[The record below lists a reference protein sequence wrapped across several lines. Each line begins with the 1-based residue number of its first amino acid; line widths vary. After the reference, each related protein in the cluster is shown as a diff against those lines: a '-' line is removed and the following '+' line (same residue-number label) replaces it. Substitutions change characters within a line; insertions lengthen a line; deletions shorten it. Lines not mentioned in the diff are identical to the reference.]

1 MLTYWPRRRI
11 ASMVPSINSLR
22 RSTLCWCHRRFRPSV
37 FVVPAGMCCAT
48 IAGPIRSI
56 ISIVRLNSED
66 FPPGPQTTALC
77 PGRGNCYLGK
87 TGRLSHSS
95 GVRHRHRVATSIAD
109 DGVMAVGL
117 NGGPTP
123 GPKHRADPQ
132 RPPTALT
139 DPATLPS
146 GAPTKPASLA
156 ESFAGADP
164 QADAERR
171 QGLRRMKVVALS
183 FLIGATGVFLGCRWA
198 QAAGFTAAWVGY
210 VGAAGE
216 AGMVGA
222 LADWFAVTAL
232 FKHPLGIPIPH
243 TAIIKRK
250 KDQLGEG
257 LGTFVRETFLS
268 REVVGTKSRD
278 AQIPSRLG
286 KWLSDTSHAERVAAE
301 SATVLRVVVELLRD
315 DDVQHVIDRMIVRRL
330 ADRAFQWSLNA
341 GEVIQRVIE
350 RDSPTWSPR
359 FIDHLVGDRIHRELM
374 DFTDK
379 VRRNPEHELR
389 RSATRF
395 LFEFADDLQ
404 HDDTTIARAEAVKEQ
419 LMSREE
425 VTNAA
430 ATAWTT
436 LKRLVLEGVDDPS
449 SALRTRITD
458 AVVSIGESLRDDAEL
473 RDKVD
478 NWIVRG
484 AEHLVGQ
491 YGVEITAIITD
502 TIERW
507 DAEEASRRIELHVD
521 RDLQFIRINGTV
533 VGSLAG
539 LIIYGLA
546 QLLF

>member
-1 MLTYWPRRRI
+1 
-11 ASMVPSINSLR
+11 VPL
-22 RSTLCWCHRRFRPSV
+22 PD
-37 FVVPAGMCCAT
+37 GE
-48 IAGPIRSI
+48 
-56 ISIVRLNSED
+56 VR
-66 FPPGPQTTALC
+66 
-77 PGRGNCYLGK
+77 
-87 TGRLSHSS
+87 
-95 GVRHRHRVATSIAD
+95 
-109 DGVMAVGL
+109 
-117 NGGPTP
+117 
-123 GPKHRADPQ
+123 
-132 RPPTALT
+132 
-139 DPATLPS
+139 
-146 GAPTKPASLA
+146 KPASFA
-156 ESFAGADP
+156 ESFAAADP

-171 QGLRRMKVVALS
+171 RGLRRMKVVALS
-183 FLIGATGVFLGCRWA
+183 FLVGATAVFLGCRWA
-198 QAAGFTAAWVGY
+198 QGGGTAPTWVGY
-210 VGAAGE
+210 VGAAAE

-232 FKHPLGIPIPH
+232 FKYPLGIPIPH

-257 LGTFVRETFLS
+257 LGSFVRENFLS
-268 REVVGTKSRD
+268 PPVVETKLRD
-278 AQIPSRLG
+278 AQIPGRLG
-286 KWLSDTSHAERVAAE
+286 KWMSETSHAQRVAAE
-301 SATVLRVVVELLRD
+301 TATVLRVLVELLRD
-315 DDVQHVIDRMIVRRL
+315 DDVQTVIDRMIVRRLAEPQWGPPVGRVLATLLNEHRQEALIQLL

-341 GEVIQRVIE
+341 GEVIQRVVE
-350 RDSPTWSPR
+350 RDSPSWSPR

-379 VRRNPEHELR
+379 VRRNPDHELR

-404 HDDTTIARAEAVKEQ
+404 HDEATIARAEAVKEQ
-419 LMSREE
+419 LMAREE

-430 ATAWTT
+430 ATAWKT

-458 AVVSIGESLRDDAEL
+458 AVVRVGESLRDDADL

-478 NWIVRG
+478 NWIVRA
-484 AEHLVGQ
+484 AEHLVAQ

-507 DAEEASRRIELHVD
+507 DAEEASRRIELHVG

-539 LIIYGLA
+539 LVIYTVA

>member
-1 MLTYWPRRRI
+1 
-11 ASMVPSINSLR
+11 V
-22 RSTLCWCHRRFRPSV
+22 
-37 FVVPAGMCCAT
+37 
-48 IAGPIRSI
+48 
-56 ISIVRLNSED
+56 
-66 FPPGPQTTALC
+66 
-77 PGRGNCYLGK
+77 
-87 TGRLSHSS
+87 
-95 GVRHRHRVATSIAD
+95 
-109 DGVMAVGL
+109 AVGL
-117 NGGPTP
+117 NGRPAP
-123 GPKHRADPQ
+123 GPKHRADSAPL
-132 RPPTALT
+132 PP
-139 DPATLPS
+139 
-146 GAPTKPASLA
+146 GRPASIA

-171 QGLRRMKVVALS
+171 QGLRRMKMVALG
-183 FLIGATGVFLGCRWA
+183 FLVGATAIFIGCRWA
-198 QAAGFTAAWVGY
+198 QAGGGAPTWVGY
-210 VGAAGE
+210 LRAAGE

-232 FKHPLGIPIPH
+232 FTHPLGIPIPH

-250 KDQLGEG
+250 KDQLGES
-257 LGTFVRETFLS
+257 LGTFVRENFLS
-268 REVVGTKSRD
+268 PEVVGTKLRD
-278 AQIPSRLG
+278 AEIPGRLG
-286 KWLSDTSHAERVAAE
+286 KWLSDASHAERVAAE
-301 SATVLRVVVELLRD
+301 SATVLRVLVELLRD
-315 DDVQHVIDRMIVRRL
+315 EDVQLVIDRMIVRRIAEPQWGPPVGRVLSTLLGENRQEALIQLL

-359 FIDHLVGDRIHRELM
+359 FIDQLVGDRIHRELM

-389 RSATRF
+389 RSATKF

-404 HDDTTIARAEAVKEQ
+404 NDDATIARAEAVKDQ

-430 ATAWTT
+430 ATAWKT

-449 SALRTRITD
+449 SALRTRIAD
-458 AVVSIGESLRDDAEL
+458 AVVRIGESLRDDAEL
-473 RDKVD
+473 RGKVD

-484 AEHLVGQ
+484 AEHLVAQ

-507 DAEEASRRIELHVD
+507 DAEEASRRIELHVG

-539 LIIYGLA
+539 LVIYAIA

>member
-1 MLTYWPRRRI
+1 
-11 ASMVPSINSLR
+11 
-22 RSTLCWCHRRFRPSV
+22 
-37 FVVPAGMCCAT
+37 
-48 IAGPIRSI
+48 
-56 ISIVRLNSED
+56 
-66 FPPGPQTTALC
+66 
-77 PGRGNCYLGK
+77 
-87 TGRLSHSS
+87 
-95 GVRHRHRVATSIAD
+95 
-109 DGVMAVGL
+109 MAVGL
-117 NGGPTP
+117 NGKPDP
-123 GPKHRADPQ
+123 GSKHRADPASLQ
-132 RPPTALT
+132 P
-139 DPATLPS
+139 
-146 GAPTKPASLA
+146 GKPASIA

-164 QADAERR
+164 QADVERR
-171 QGLRRMKVVALS
+171 RGLRRMKVVALG
-183 FLIGATGVFLGCRWA
+183 FLVGATAIFLGCRWA
-198 QAAGFTAAWVGY
+198 QVGGGAPTWVGY
-210 VGAAGE
+210 LGAAGE
-216 AGMVGA
+216 AGMIGA

-232 FKHPLGIPIPH
+232 FTHPLGIPIPH

-250 KDQLGEG
+250 KDQLGES
-257 LGTFVRETFLS
+257 LGTFVRENFLS
-268 REVVGTKSRD
+268 PEVVATKLRD
-278 AQIPSRLG
+278 AQIPGRLG

-301 SATVLRVVVELLRD
+301 SATVLRVLVELLRD
-315 DDVQHVIDRMIVRRL
+315 EDVQLVIDRMIVRRIAEPQWGPPVGRVLSTLLAENRQDALIQLL

-359 FIDHLVGDRIHRELM
+359 FIDQLVGDRIHRELM

-389 RSATRF
+389 RSATKF

-404 HDDTTIARAEAVKEQ
+404 NDDATIARAEAVKDQ

-430 ATAWTT
+430 ATAWKT

-449 SALRTRITD
+449 SALRSRIAD
-458 AVVSIGESLRDDAEL
+458 AVVRLGESLRDDAEL

-484 AEHLVGQ
+484 AEHLVAQ

-507 DAEEASRRIELHVD
+507 DAEEASRRIELHVG

-539 LIIYGLA
+539 LVIYAIA

>member
-1 MLTYWPRRRI
+1 M
-11 ASMVPSINSLR
+11 
-22 RSTLCWCHRRFRPSV
+22 
-37 FVVPAGMCCAT
+37 
-48 IAGPIRSI
+48 
-56 ISIVRLNSED
+56 
-66 FPPGPQTTALC
+66 PG
-77 PGRGNCYLGK
+77 
-87 TGRLSHSS
+87 
-95 GVRHRHRVATSIAD
+95 
-109 DGVMAVGL
+109 
-117 NGGPTP
+117 
-123 GPKHRADPQ
+123 
-132 RPPTALT
+132 
-139 DPATLPS
+139 
-146 GAPTKPASLA
+146 KPASIA

-164 QADAERR
+164 QADLERR
-171 QGLRRMKVVALS
+171 QGLRRMKVVALG
-183 FLIGATGVFLGCRWA
+183 FLVGATAIFIGCRWA
-198 QAAGFTAAWVGY
+198 QAGGTAPTWVGY
-210 VGAAGE
+210 LGAAGE

-232 FKHPLGIPIPH
+232 FTHPLGIPIPH

-250 KDQLGEG
+250 KDQLGES
-257 LGTFVRETFLS
+257 LGTFVRENFLS
-268 REVVGTKSRD
+268 PEVVATKLRD
-278 AQIPSRLG
+278 AQIPGRLG

-315 DDVQHVIDRMIVRRL
+315 EDVQLVIDRMIVRRLGEPQWGPPVGRVLSTLLAENRQDALIQLL

-359 FIDHLVGDRIHRELM
+359 FIDQLVGDRIHRELM

-404 HDDTTIARAEAVKEQ
+404 NDDATIARAEAVKDQ

-430 ATAWTT
+430 GTAWKT

-449 SALRTRITD
+449 SALRSRIAD
-458 AVVSIGESLRDDAEL
+458 AVVRLGESLRDDAEL

-478 NWIVRG
+478 NWIVRA
-484 AEHLVGQ
+484 AEHLLAQ

-507 DAEEASRRIELHVD
+507 DAEEASRRIELYVG

-539 LIIYGLA
+539 LIIYAIA

>member
-1 MLTYWPRRRI
+1 
-11 ASMVPSINSLR
+11 V
-22 RSTLCWCHRRFRPSV
+22 
-37 FVVPAGMCCAT
+37 
-48 IAGPIRSI
+48 
-56 ISIVRLNSED
+56 
-66 FPPGPQTTALC
+66 AL
-77 PGRGNCYLGK
+77 
-87 TGRLSHSS
+87 
-95 GVRHRHRVATSIAD
+95 
-109 DGVMAVGL
+109 GL
-117 NGGPTP
+117 NDRPNP
-123 GPKHRADPQ
+123 GPKHRADP
-132 RPPTALT
+132 RGPRAARSELAPL
-139 DPATLPS
+139 PATEPR
-146 GAPTKPASLA
+146 KPASLA

-171 QGLRRMKVVALS
+171 RALRRMKVVALS
-183 FLIGATGVFLGCRWA
+183 FLVGATAVFLGCRWA
-198 QAAGFTAAWVGY
+198 QAHSFAGVAPSWVGY
-210 VGAAGE
+210 LGAAGE

-257 LGTFVRETFLS
+257 LGTFVRENFLS
-268 REVVGTKSRD
+268 PEVVGTKLRD

-286 KWLSDTSHAERVAAE
+286 KWLSETAHAQRVAAE
-301 SATVLRVVVELLRD
+301 SATVLRVMVELLRD
-315 DDVQHVIDRMIVRRL
+315 EDVQHVIDRMIVRRIAEPQWGPPVGRVLATLLAEHRQEALIQLL

-341 GEVIQRVIE
+341 GEVIQRVVE
-350 RDSPTWSPR
+350 RDSPGWSPR

-379 VRRNPEHELR
+379 VRRNPDHELR

-404 HDDTTIARAEAVKEQ
+404 HDEATIARAEAVKEQ
-419 LMSREE
+419 LMAREE

-430 ATAWTT
+430 ATAWKT

-449 SALRTRITD
+449 SALRTRVTD
-458 AVVSIGESLRDDAEL
+458 AVVRIGESLRDDADL

-478 NWIVRG
+478 NWIVRA
-484 AEHLVGQ
+484 AEHLVAQ

-507 DAEEASRRIELHVD
+507 DAEEASRRIELHVG

-539 LIIYGLA
+539 LVIYAVA